1 MTKKIIFATIA
12 VFALWF
18 VMDWVIHGMLL
29 MPTYN
34 ETASLWRP
42 MEEFKPILM
51 WVVNAVSA
59 ACLVSIYALFFK
71 EKNLK
76 NGAIYGLL
84 IGISYGAGM
93 GFGTYAYMP
102 IPYILAQGWFWG
114 SVAELTAAGVVM
126 ALIVKD

>member
-12 VFALWF
+12 VFVLWF
-18 VMDWVIHGMLL
+18 LLDWVIHGMLL

-42 MEEFKPILM
+42 MEEMKPALM
-51 WVVNAVSA
+51 WFVNAITA
-59 ACLVSIYALFFK
+59 ACLVSVYALFFK

-84 IGISYGAGM
+84 IGIAYGAGM

-102 IPYILAQGWFWG
+102 IPYILAQGWFWA
-114 SVAELTAAGVVM
+114 SVVEVTAAGVVIG
-126 ALIVKD
+126 LIVKD